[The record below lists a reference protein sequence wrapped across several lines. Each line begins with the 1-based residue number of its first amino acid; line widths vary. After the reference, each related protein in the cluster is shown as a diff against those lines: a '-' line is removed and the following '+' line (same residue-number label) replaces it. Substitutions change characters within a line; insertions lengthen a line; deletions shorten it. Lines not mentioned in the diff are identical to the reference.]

1 MATGRQ
7 WRRRVAQW
15 PVICAGRA
23 MTLALALTLVLLL
36 AGMHQLLVAWL
47 AGISVAAFAFYA
59 YDKLAAGRARLRIPE
74 RVLLGLALLGGTPG
88 ALLSMLLF
96 RHKTRK
102 AAFLW
107 RFWLVALG
115 QAVAVAAWRFGF

>member
-1 MATGRQ
+1 MATGRR
-7 WRRRVAQW
+7 WRRRVVQW
-15 PVICAGRA
+15 PAVCAGRA

-36 AGMHQLLVAWL
+36 VGVRRLLLAWL
-47 AGISVAAFAFYA
+47 LGVSAAAFAFYA

-74 RVLLGLALLGGTPG
+74 WVLLGLALLGGTPG

-96 RHKTRK
+96 RHKTRQ

-107 RFWLVALG
+107 RFWLVTLG
-115 QAVAVAAWRFGF
+115 QAVVVAAWRFGF